1 MNPSDYYKHE
11 VVNKVREPELR
22 KVASVLADHIG
33 QQNAITL
40 AELCARTN
48 MGERQARRAIELL
61 VNDYSIPVGAHSGK
75 DGRWI
80 IDSKAEMDAVIAELT
95 SRANKMNKRANALRR
110 AVLPKTAEPQQTA
123 LFEQPKP
130 EPWQL
135 QYGGWR

>member
-22 KVASVLADHIG
+22 KVASVLANHIG
-33 QQNAITL
+33 QQN
-40 AELCARTN
+40 
-48 MGERQARRAIELL
+48 
-61 VNDYSIPVGAHSGK
+61 
-75 DGRWI
+75 
-80 IDSKAEMDAVIAELT
+80 
-95 SRANKMNKRANALRR
+95 
-110 AVLPKTAEPQQTA
+110 A

>member
-40 AELCARTN
+40 AELCAQTN
-48 MGERQARRAIELL
+48 MGERQA
-61 VNDYSIPVGAHSGK
+61 
-75 DGRWI
+75 
-80 IDSKAEMDAVIAELT
+80 
-95 SRANKMNKRANALRR
+95 RR

-135 QYGGWR
+135 QYGSWR